1 MWGEVTRHHVF
12 KRAVPS
18 SCSKVWQIFLK
29 GLGPKNSTIRW
40 HVGRI
45 DASRSSMQLMEN
57 GKLGWRSTKKYLQ
70 VLLPNR
76 KSMYIQRMYIV
87 WVQVIERDGL
97 TDHWVSGFPYHAIA
111 VYFSS
116 PQHFAPRHL
125 GRHCGVKKCE
135 TFLPRNNCNMR
146 DISAPQVRH
155 MWDIS
160 APMRTR

>member
-1 MWGEVTRHHVF
+1 MQQSLTNLLEGTWAKELDNQMACWAHWCFKVFHAADGKRQVGLEKYQEIPTSLTTKSQIYVYSTHVHSVGASH
-12 KRAVPS
+12 RTWWTDWPLGLWVPLPCHS
-18 SCSKVWQIFLK
+18 SI
-29 GLGPKNSTIRW
+29 
-40 HVGRI
+40 
-45 DASRSSMQLMEN
+45 
-57 GKLGWRSTKKYLQ
+57 
-70 VLLPNR
+70 
-76 KSMYIQRMYIV
+76 
-87 WVQVIERDGL
+87 
-97 TDHWVSGFPYHAIA
+97 
-111 VYFSS
+111 YFSS